1 MKQNIKRLIA
11 FLTVFFC
18 AASIYS
24 AVTMDITVLGVFAV
38 IFWIGVI
45 LIIKKILDSAVNAIF
60 QVFEKGE

>member
-18 AASIYS
+18 ATSIYS

-60 QVFEKGE
+60 QVFEK